1 MKKNIGLY
9 IRVFGSVVSTLLFI
23 WVIKNQN
30 WTLVFEKLKDVNI
43 LVMVLATLFIFSSYF
58 FNVLRW
64 GLLIWP
70 KGVKVPYLRALTISL
85 GGSFASNFLPST
97 IGGDGFR
104 MIAIQPYTKSTNLSV
119 GSVVLDRLINMSAMA
134 CLLPFPFAIFG
145 DTLVNLL
152 RSVGGTLFGFA
163 VIPDVRKLFNNYF
176 PKVVAASRLWSSH
189 PKDFIPPFI
198 AAWPSNLL
206 PMTATYLVAHQ
217 LGMDVDY
224 WQVISVQT
232 ISYFL
237 SVLPIS
243 INGYGLREMA
253 YTTLYASL
261 GYNVEQASTLA
272 LVTRS
277 ITIITTLP
285 GAFWLSTLV
294 QGQKEQEQTTII

>member
-1 MKKNIGLY
+1 MKKNIGFI
-9 IRVFGSVVSTLLFI
+9 IRLFGSLISTLLFI

-30 WTLVFEKLKDVNI
+30 WTLVLEKLKDVDIWALVIATI
-43 LVMVLATLFIFSSYF
+43 LIFSSYL

-64 GLLIWP
+64 CYLLWS
-70 KGVKVPYLRALTISL
+70 KGANVPYLKALTISL

-104 MIAIQPYTKSTNLSV
+104 MIAIQPYTKSKNLSV
-119 GSVVLDRLINMSAMA
+119 GSVVLDRLINMSAMS
-134 CLLPFPFAIFG
+134 CLLPIPFGIFG
-145 DTLVNLL
+145 ETLVNLL
-152 RSVGGTLFGFA
+152 RSVSGTLFGFA
-163 VIPDVRKLFNNYF
+163 FVPDLRRLFDKYF
-176 PKVVAASRLWSSH
+176 PKVVNALRLWARQ
-189 PKDFIPPFI
+189 PKDFIMPFI

-206 PMTATYLVAHQ
+206 PMTSTYLIARQ
-217 LGMDVDY
+217 LGMDVNF

-243 INGYGLREMA
+243 INGYGLREIA
-253 YTTLYASL
+253 YTTLYASM

-285 GAFWLSTLV
+285 GALWLSTLI
-294 QGQKEQEQTTII
+294 QGQKEQEQVNNP